1 MTTFFCYIRSVL
13 LFFNKN
19 MDIKTNKEQ
28 KGKKKRYK
36 GLIRTLAIL
45 SLLFAI
51 ICYWSTRAYCY
62 GNHSH
67 SFIALYIITGFLSAI
82 CGIIFL
88 CLLEVRFATKIS
100 TQKDKDIDAGDG
112 VKLTNCKFA
121 TFQQKVINK
130 KSILYFPLFIPN

>member
-51 ICYWSTRAYCY
+51 ICYWSTRAYCH

-67 SFIALYIITGFLSAI
+67 SFIALYIITGVLSAI

-88 CLLEVRFATKIS
+88 CLLASKVR
-100 TQKDKDIDAGDG
+100 D
-112 VKLTNCKFA
+112 
-121 TFQQKVINK
+121 
-130 KSILYFPLFIPN
+130 

>member
-36 GLIRTLAIL
+36 GLIRILAML

-67 SFIALYIITGFLSAI
+67 SFIALYIITGCLFLISLDT
-82 CGIIFL
+82 FL
-88 CLLEVRFATKIS
+88 IH
-100 TQKDKDIDAGDG
+100 
-112 VKLTNCKFA
+112 KLF
-121 TFQQKVINK
+121 
-130 KSILYFPLFIPN
+130 L

>member
-51 ICYWSTRAYCY
+51 ICYWSTRAYCH

-67 SFIALYIITGFLSAI
+67 GFIALYIITGFLSAI

-88 CLLEVRFATKIS
+88 CLLASKVR
-100 TQKDKDIDAGDG
+100 
-112 VKLTNCKFA
+112 N
-121 TFQQKVINK
+121 
-130 KSILYFPLFIPN
+130 

>member
-51 ICYWSTRAYCY
+51 ICYWSTRAYAMAITP
-62 GNHSH
+62 
-67 SFIALYIITGFLSAI
+67 IAL
-82 CGIIFL
+82 
-88 CLLEVRFATKIS
+88 
-100 TQKDKDIDAGDG
+100 
-112 VKLTNCKFA
+112 
-121 TFQQKVINK
+121 
-130 KSILYFPLFIPN
+130 

>member
-1 MTTFFCYIRSVL
+1 M
-13 LFFNKN
+13 
-19 MDIKTNKEQ
+19 
-28 KGKKKRYK
+28 
-36 GLIRTLAIL
+36 L

-100 TQKDKDIDAGDG
+100 TQKSI
-112 VKLTNCKFA
+112 LTSKREERQYGKRQLRNIEKKYPMILC
-121 TFQQKVINK
+121 KVIRDTLQSNTYYLGK
-130 KSILYFPLFIPN
+130 YHVLCLFLISLDTFLIHKLFL

>member
-67 SFIALYIITGFLSAI
+67 SFVALYIITGFLSAI

-121 TFQQKVINK
+121 TFQ
-130 KSILYFPLFIPN
+130 